1 MTEPAPTEAVED
13 AAQDVEHNPY
23 EHQQKQEEEEQDF
36 LDPSRWWLASTAI
49 PLFAGTFGPIA
60 NGFSICA
67 LVENWRDHVPIGGAE
82 NVDST
87 PVRDPPFLIAVNSI
101 SLICALV
108 ANAALLLNMAR
119 RISFAIA
126 QPITIVGWL
135 VSSLL
140 LIALVSVANTPVFRI
155 EPRSEHVLTQA
166 YYYAIIA
173 AALYC
178 IIACGMV
185 ITVVGAYRGHY
196 EKEFRLTMSQRT
208 LMLQTIGFIT
218 YLLLGALVYCKVENW
233 KFLDAVYWANF
244 TLLTVGIGTDNHPM
258 THLGRS
264 LLFPYAI
271 GGIVMLGLV
280 VGSIRSLILDRGKHK
295 LTARMTEK
303 KREEALSNID
313 SEKRTIKV
321 GFKTLSFEQKG
332 LSEVERREQEFN
344 IMRIVQESAE
354 NRRKWIALAFSTM
367 AALGLWFIGAAV
379 FRVTERKQG
388 WTYFVSLYFSYT
400 SLLTIGYGDFYV
412 QSNSGKPFFVFWS
425 LCAVPTLTLLIS
437 NMADTVVI
445 GFRDLTIWAG
455 SITGLLPG
463 EAGFRETVKTTAAK
477 FDVKNLFSKGD
488 ASTNPPPGF
497 AATGGKDE
505 QNKNTA
511 TEDFAMD
518 RVTGHIEDE
527 ELHEAEEAGE
537 RGDPIERDIHF
548 YHYLLAKELRKVMK
562 DAESS
567 PPKQY
572 SYQEW
577 AYYLKLIGQDEADPK
592 RHRKPP
598 VEPNRDRSKGDEGP
612 DVAKAHGEDDDGQP
626 YAWSWL
632 GTRSPLMGNKSEA
645 EWILERLAATLEEE
659 LKKMR
664 SQNAS
669 ERKQKPPVSM
679 DDLRQRKKPKEEQSS
694 SGESSN
700 GEKSNGEKSGHE
712 EECRSRSSSK
722 DRKKEQ

>member
-1 MTEPAPTEAVED
+1 
-13 AAQDVEHNPY
+13 
-23 EHQQKQEEEEQDF
+23 
-36 LDPSRWWLASTAI
+36 
-49 PLFAGTFGPIA
+49 
-60 NGFSICA
+60 
-67 LVENWRDHVPIGGAE
+67 
-82 NVDST
+82 
-87 PVRDPPFLIAVNSI
+87 
-101 SLICALV
+101 
-108 ANAALLLNMAR
+108 MAR
-119 RISFAIA
+119 RIPFAIA

-140 LIALVSVANTPVFRI
+140 LIALVSVANTPVLRV

-185 ITVVGAYRGHY
+185 ITVVGAHRGHY

-233 KFLDAVYWANF
+233 KFLDSVYWANF

-313 SEKRTIKV
+313 SEKRTIRV

-344 IMRIVQESAE
+344 IMRMVQESAE

-379 FRVTERKQG
+379 FRVTEKKQG

-445 GFRDLTIWAG
+445 GFRDITIWAG

-488 ASTNPPPGF
+488 ASGNPPPPGF

-505 QNKNTA
+505 QNKKTA

-527 ELHEAEEAGE
+527 ELREAEEAGE

-548 YHYLLAKELRKVMK
+548 YHYLLAKELRNVMK
-562 DAESS
+562 DTESS

-572 SYQEW
+572 SYHEW

-598 VEPNRDRSKGDEGP
+598 VEPNRDRSKGDGGP
-612 DVAKAHGEDDDGQP
+612 DVAKAHGEDEDGQP
-626 YAWSWL
+626 YEWSWL

-664 SQNAS
+664 SQDPS

-700 GEKSNGEKSGHE
+700 GRKNNGEKSSDE
-712 EECRSRSSSK
+712 EESRSRSSSK